1 MKLNLCHRVGLYMGF
16 DPKPVKVA
24 AQNSAISQG
33 GLDSW
38 LEQAVYFL
46 VGRQSCGWRPGL
58 LAFRT
63 KLCLQAR
70 VVASFLAAWVSRL
83 FDFIALSVAAV
94 YPLKNCTGRPQSRE
108 R

>member
-1 MKLNLCHRVGLYMGF
+1 MEEILPNPFQQSNRF
-16 DPKPVKVA
+16 P
-24 AQNSAISQG
+24 AISQG

-46 VGRQSCGWRPGL
+46 VGRQSCGWRPGPS
-58 LAFRT
+58 AFRT

-94 YPLKNCTGRPQSRE
+94 YPLKNCTGKPQSRE

>member
-1 MKLNLCHRVGLYMGF
+1 MLNRWQTLTMAAVL
-16 DPKPVKVA
+16 PKTYEIAVLPP
-24 AQNSAISQG
+24 AISQG

-46 VGRQSCGWRPGL
+46 AGRQSCGWRSGP

-63 KLCLQAR
+63 KLCPQAR
-70 VVASFLAAWVSRL
+70 VGASFSAAWVSRL

-94 YPLKNCTGRPQSRE
+94 YPLKN
-108 R
+108 